1 MKKKFPASEAAP
13 ADELRIDGLHLSAT
27 VGVDPGERAAPRELV
42 AHLALETDL
51 AAAAAS
57 DDLRDTTDW
66 AALAAGLRAT
76 AAARP
81 WRLVE
86 SLAAALA
93 ERALAEPRV
102 RRVRIRVD
110 KPGAMPGVD
119 RFSVVLVRARGAD
132 GGVRAAGA
140 GAS

>member
-13 ADELRIDGLHLSAT
+13 ADELRIDGLHLAAT
-27 VGVDPGERAAPRELV
+27 VGVAPGERAAPRELV

-51 AAAAAS
+51 SAAAAS
-57 DDLRDTTDW
+57 DDLADTVDW
-66 AALAAGLRAT
+66 AALSSKLRAT

-93 ERALAEPRV
+93 DAALAEPGV
-102 RRVRIRVD
+102 RRVRVRVD
-110 KPGAMPGVD
+110 KAGAMPGVD
-119 RFSVVLVRARGAD
+119 RFSVVLVRSR
-132 GGVRAAGA
+132 
-140 GAS
+140 

>member
-1 MKKKFPASEAAP
+1 MKKKFANAEPAP
-13 ADELRIDGLHLSAT
+13 ADEIRIDGLRLSVR
-27 VGVDPGERAAPRELV
+27 VGVAPEERASPRELV
-42 AHLALETDL
+42 ARLALETDL
-51 AAAAAS
+51 SAAAAS
-57 DDLRDTTDW
+57 DDLADTVDW
-66 AALAAGLRAT
+66 AALSAKLRAT

-93 ERALAEPRV
+93 DAALAEPGV

-119 RFSVVLVRARGAD
+119 SFSVALVRSRG
-132 GGVRAAGA
+132 G
-140 GAS
+140 